1 MPWLILRL
9 LGIGKWLREALSAL
23 VRLAGRF
30 PREAAIIALLLACA
44 WLWHGNTKR
53 DRAIARWEQAAKAW
67 QQASDANRALAVA
80 QVKAVEAKSAQL
92 AKDNQDHEQDLRA
105 QLGARSAA
113 YADRMRADAYCR
125 STAPAPAEDHPAP
138 VDHGPGADAVILGR
152 TDFDILTENTV
163 RLKAANEWAKS
174 LVKEGMAVP
183 EVGF

>member
-1 MPWLILRL
+1 MILLRL
-9 LGIGKWLREALSAL
+9 LSIAHWLREALSAL

-138 VDHGPGADAVILGR
+138 VDHGPGADAVVLER
-152 TDFDILTENTV
+152 ADYDILVANTV
-163 RLKAANEWAKS
+163 RLQAVREWGLE
-174 LVKEGMAVP
+174 LVKAGVAE
-183 EVGF
+183 

>member
-1 MPWLILRL
+1 MLGLGLRL
-9 LGIGKWLREALSAL
+9 LGVWRTFKA
-23 VRLAGRF
+23 LAGLLWAYARQY
-30 PREAAIIALLLACA
+30 PWQTALIISLCLSG

-138 VDHGPGADAVILGR
+138 VDHGPGADAVVLER
-152 TDFDILTENTV
+152 ADYDILVANTV
-163 RLKAANEWAKS
+163 RLQAVREWGLE
-174 LVKEGMAVP
+174 LVKAGVAE
-183 EVGF
+183 